1 MIKVIKVKNCGKV
14 MAIIFQLLSP
24 LGCIQIL
31 GEVNFSIPFGPD
43 NGIYI
48 VTLKESGRNS

>member
-1 MIKVIKVKNCGKV
+1 MIKVIKVKNCRKV

-31 GEVNFSIPFGPD
+31 GEVYFSIPFGPD

-48 VTLKESGRNS
+48 VTLKESGSNS